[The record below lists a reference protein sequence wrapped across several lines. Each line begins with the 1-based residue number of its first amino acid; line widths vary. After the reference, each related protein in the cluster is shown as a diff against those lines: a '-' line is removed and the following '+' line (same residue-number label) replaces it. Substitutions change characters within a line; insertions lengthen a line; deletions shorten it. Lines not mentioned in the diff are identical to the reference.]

1 MHAFP
6 AWQPHPEVWFLIAG
20 VIGLGWYAKHR
31 IEPNAVAA
39 GQPAITVAQRR
50 WFVLGVIIL
59 WAASDWPIH
68 DIAEE
73 RLYFVHMIQH
83 TLMTFV
89 VPPVFLLATP
99 EWLGRYLLG
108 DGRVDRVFHRLA
120 RPLPAALIF
129 NLLVAVSHWSW
140 IVNHSVQIGAL
151 HYAAHTLL
159 VSSALLVWTPICGP
173 FPELRMSPPSRMI
186 YLFMLSIIP
195 TVPSAWL
202 TASTGVLYSA
212 YDHGPRL
219 WGVDVISDQQMAGV
233 VMKLGGAMYLWSIIV
248 FTFFRWMASGN
259 DPKKKFRGT
268 FVPTVRPDDVAVSA
282 LADGSGLSRPSG
294 RTEPLPVE

>member
-1 MHAFP
+1 VRP
-6 AWQPHPEVWFLIAG
+6 
-20 VIGLGWYAKHR
+20 
-31 IEPNAVAA
+31 
-39 GQPAITVAQRR
+39 GQPIVTRR
-50 WFVLGVIIL
+50 QLMAATSGFLLL

-99 EWLGRYLLG
+99 EWLGRFLLG

-120 RPLPAALIF
+120 KPLPAAVIF
-129 NLLVAVSHWSW
+129 NVFVAVSHWSW
-140 IVNHSVQIGAL
+140 FVNHSVQIGAL
-151 HYAAHTLL
+151 HYTAHALL
-159 VSSALLVWTPICGP
+159 ISSALLVWTPICGP

-195 TVPSAWL
+195 TIPSAWL

-212 YDHGPRL
+212 YDHDPRL
-219 WGVDVISDQQMAGV
+219 WGVDVISDQQLAGV
-233 VMKLGGAMYLWSIIV
+233 VMKLGGAVYLWSIIV

-259 DPKKKFRGT
+259 DPDKKFRGT
-268 FVPTVRPDDVAVSA
+268 FVPTVHPDDTEVPE
-282 LADGSGLSRPSG
+282 LSRPSG